1 MSRQIEADHSKQFL
15 LPEAIDDYIGS
26 DHPARFINA
35 VVSQLDIRAFGL
47 RESDTDTEG
56 RPRLG
61 TIVPNGARLLL
72 SMWSYAY
79 FFRIESSE
87 DLQMV
92 FAISRWPLITILV

>member
-26 DHPARFINA
+26 GHPARFIYE
-35 VVSQLDIRAFGL
+35 VVSQLDFHSFGL
-47 RESDTDTEG
+47 GESNTDEG
-56 RPRLG
+56 RPHYG
-61 TIVPNGARLLL
+61 PRLLL

-92 FAISRWPLITILV
+92 FVSWRWPHITI